1 MSAPRRVRVI
11 GLVGGIGSGKTT
23 AARMLGEFGAAVLH
37 ADLVGHEVYRPG
49 THGFAEVTAAF
60 GPTVVAGDG
69 SIDRARLGAI
79 VFADPA
85 ALERLNRI
93 VHPLIRAEL
102 ERRIGELANRPDVPL
117 VVVEA
122 AILLEAG
129 WRGLVDEVWVVS
141 AGPEA
146 VVERLAQERG
156 LDRAAVVARMS
167 RQMSDDQRRAAA
179 DRVIENRGTLDGLR
193 DAMRAAF
200 VATTSA

>member
-1 MSAPRRVRVI
+1 MSDGRPPRVI
-11 GLVGGIGSGKTT
+11 GLVGGIGSGKST

-49 THGFAEVTAAF
+49 TRGFAEVTAAF
-60 GPTVVAGDG
+60 GASVVARDG

-79 VFADPA
+79 VFGDPA

-102 ERRIGELANRPDVPL
+102 EHRIAELVARPGVPL

-129 WRGLVDEVWVVS
+129 WRDLVDEVWVVS
-141 AGPEA
+141 AGPDA

-156 LDRAAVVARMS
+156 LDRDAVLARMS
-167 RQMSDDQRRAAA
+167 RQLPNVERRAAGG
-179 DRVIENRGTLDGLR
+179 RLIEYRGTL
-193 DAMRAAF
+193 
-200 VATTSA
+200 